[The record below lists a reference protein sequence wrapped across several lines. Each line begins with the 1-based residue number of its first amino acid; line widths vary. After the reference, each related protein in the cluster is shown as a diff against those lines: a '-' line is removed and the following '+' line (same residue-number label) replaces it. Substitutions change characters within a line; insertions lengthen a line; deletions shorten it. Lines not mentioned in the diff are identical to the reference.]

1 MVSFPHQPLNTLK
14 QIFSRYTA
22 FIWGLLQPLGAWG
35 VFGIA
40 FADAAFLGLPLD
52 PIVATYVYADQGR
65 FWMYVLLASAGSA
78 LGSSILYGIG
88 RKGGE
93 LLLTRQMSPERLERM
108 RRKFEQHEFLAL
120 MLPAMLPPPVPFKL
134 FVLSAAVFQ
143 MDFRHFLLA
152 IFAGR
157 IVRFSILSLLTIWFG
172 PHIVHAIG
180 NVFREHPEILVA
192 VAAVATVALAIFFW
206 RRRRN
211 NRAATA

>member
-1 MVSFPHQPLNTLK
+1 MAFYPSESLNTLK
-14 QIFSRYTA
+14 HIFSRYTA
-22 FIWGLLQPLGAWG
+22 FIWGLLKPLGVWG

-93 LLLTRQMSPERLERM
+93 LLLARQMSPERIERM

-157 IVRFSILSLLTIWFG
+157 ILRFSILSLLTIWFG
-172 PHIVHAIG
+172 PQIVHAIG
-180 NVFREHPEILVA
+180 NVFRQHPEISVA
-192 VAAVATVALAIFFW
+192 VAAVATVALAIVFW
-206 RRRRN
+206 RKRRN